1 MYSPK
6 FNKPVTRE
14 EQEKLKEKGELDQL
28 SEVPVRAAL
37 VYQSLTAL
45 SDPLH
50 EKFICH
56 IMRDGKKEV
65 ARRIFA
71 KGFEK
76 IKRIQV
82 ERYNLADEEEKKSIV
97 LDPRVLFAQAIEN
110 CRPLLELMR
119 VKRGGTNYDVP
130 RPVTEKKSYW
140 MAMKWIKETIR
151 EQDGAL
157 GFHNKFAWE
166 ILDAAANTG
175 RVVKKKQDL
184 HKQCEANRAYTS
196 YRWR

>member
-6 FNKPVTRE
+6 FIKPVTRK
-14 EQEKLKEKGELDQL
+14 EQEELKEKGELDQL
-28 SEVPVRAAL
+28 SEKPVRAAE
-37 VYQSLTAL
+37 VYQTLTAL

-50 EKFICH
+50 ERFICH
-56 IMRDGKKEV
+56 IMRCGKKEV

-71 KGFEK
+71 QGFEK

-82 ERYNLADEEEKKSIV
+82 ERYNLADEEEKKSII
-97 LDPRVLFAQAIEN
+97 LDPRVLFEQAIEN
-110 CRPLLELMR
+110 CRPVLELIK

-140 MAMKWIKETIR
+140 LAMKWIRETIK

-157 GFHNKFAWE
+157 GFPNKFAWE

-175 RVVKKKQDL
+175 RVVKRKQNL